1 MSLIFLDNIYK
12 TYQMGQQSQT
22 VLHGITLKIEQ
33 GEMVA
38 LMGASGSG
46 KSTIMNII
54 GLLDKPSNGK
64 YYLDKQDVSTL
75 KDNQMAEIRNATIGF
90 VFQQF
95 FLLPKLTAFHN
106 VAMPLQYRG
115 ENASMIKQKVMHILE
130 RVGMTDRA
138 HHKPNELS
146 GGQQQRIAIAR
157 ALVGEPEIVLADE
170 PTGALDSHT
179 SDEVMGIFQEL
190 NQADKRTLLI
200 VTHDNH
206 VGSAC
211 KRKIYIKDGVI
222 VRDES
227 PCN

>member
-1 MSLIFLDNIYK
+1 
-12 TYQMGQQSQT
+12 MGQQSQT
-22 VLHGITLKIEQ
+22 ILHGITMRIEK

-46 KSTIMNII
+46 KSTIMNTV
-54 GLLDKPSNGK
+54 GLLDRPSQGK
-64 YYLDKQDVSTL
+64 YYLDNQDVSTL
-75 KDNQMAEIRNATIGF
+75 KDNQMAEIRNSTIGF

-106 VAMPLQYRG
+106 VALPLQYRG
-115 ENASMIKQKVMHILE
+115 ESGSSLKQKVMNILE
-130 RVGMTDRA
+130 RVSMADRA

-146 GGQQQRIAIAR
+146 GGQQQRVAIAR

-179 SDEVMGIFQEL
+179 SDEVMDIFQEL
-190 NQADKRTLLI
+190 NQTDKRTLLI
-200 VTHDNH
+200 VTHDKH

-211 KRKIYIKDGVI
+211 KRRIYIKDGVI
-222 VRDES
+222 VGDES
-227 PCN
+227 PCK